1 MFRRTLLLEELEFG
15 FHLSFGGIL
24 YQCYSFLQQIQWKDL
39 YVVQQLP
46 RHAWVFPYPQW
57 RQFIPRELIMCHAVL
72 FFLQFPLLLFFFF
85 FIPRH
90 FVYIKLKKKQKLWLS
105 DIIQIS
111 SLGKVIPSYL
121 QDVTTPFPNL
131 SRLEGV
137 TLFMWLSPMVLSK
150 PPNVQGGFFMC
161 EQ

>member
-1 MFRRTLLLEELEFG
+1 MAFIFLLEVFSTSVTAFCNKSSGKTSMLCS
-15 FHLSFGGIL
+15 SFLDMLGYFRIHNGDNL
-24 YQCYSFLQQIQWKDL
+24 FPGNSSCAMQYCSFYSF
-39 YVVQQLP
+39 P
-46 RHAWVFPYPQW
+46 
-57 RQFIPRELIMCHAVL
+57 CCCS
-72 FFLQFPLLLFFFF
+72 FFF

-90 FVYIKLKKKQKLWLS
+90 FVYIKLKKNQKLWLS

-150 PPNVQGGFFMC
+150 PPNV
-161 EQ
+161 